1 VKALISAI
9 ALVLGSAAV
18 FVIVRIQND
27 PFAFT
32 RLEPGAKD
40 VPVVAEPGVRIGI
53 TEVQKSVPESVTVWL
68 EEIRIVGR
76 ASHAP
81 RAAPIADEEPEVTV
95 LPAPC
100 NDGEY
105 RLIDETRGVRLSC
118 NVGP

>member
-1 VKALISAI
+1 VKPLISAI

-32 RLEPGAKD
+32 GLEGRAKD
-40 VPVVAEPGVRIGI
+40 VPVLAEPRVRIGI
-53 TEVQKSVPESVTVWL
+53 TQVQKSAPESITVWL
-68 EEIRIVGR
+68 EETRIVGR
-76 ASHAP
+76 ERQAP
-81 RAAPIADEEPEVTV
+81 RPAPTAEAEPEVTV